1 VLRNGKEEVAPTF
14 VEFMDCGIG
23 VEGCAALG
31 AALMLGANAS
41 LETLRLDLNPGI
53 GDAGL
58 IQLCRGLRTNRT
70 LRTLTLG
77 YCDIGPAGAAAIAA
91 VLGSSLSSLEKIG
104 LMGNSL
110 GSEGLYIL
118 AQAAARSKTL
128 LQLNLRDNGIG
139 SGTLISHVAMR
150 PPALIASAASGAGAA
165 GAAAYAHGIGAA
177 AGAGGASA
185 GGASGAS
192 GSVGAAGRPP
202 ITASVDTAG
211 SAAASGPTGLAPLSM
226 GLAFEAALAD
236 AATSAVASSK
246 AALEELGRV
255 LADPAV
261 PLNSVDL
268 EMNGLTAEEA
278 AVLVPF
284 MTGNTKVQV
293 LKVDTSLPSEIFA
306 MLCRSGVASKGGKKK
321 KGAGKKKKK

>member
-14 VEFMDCGIG
+14 VEFMDCGVG

-41 LETLRLDLNPGI
+41 LETLRLDLNPGV

-77 YCDIGPAGAAAIAA
+77 YCNIGPAGAAAIAA

-150 PPALIASAASGAGAA
+150 PPVLFASVASGPGASAD
-165 GAAAYAHGIGAA
+165 AHGAGAA
-177 AGAGGASA
+177 AGAGGDSA
-185 GGASGAS
+185 GSASGAT

-202 ITASVDTAG
+202 ITATAVG
-211 SAAASGPTGLAPLSM
+211 PAGPTGLAPLSM
-226 GLAFEAALAD
+226 GSAFEAALAD

-246 AALEELGRV
+246 GALEELGRV

-306 MLCRSGVASKGGKKK
+306 VLCRSGVASKGGKKK